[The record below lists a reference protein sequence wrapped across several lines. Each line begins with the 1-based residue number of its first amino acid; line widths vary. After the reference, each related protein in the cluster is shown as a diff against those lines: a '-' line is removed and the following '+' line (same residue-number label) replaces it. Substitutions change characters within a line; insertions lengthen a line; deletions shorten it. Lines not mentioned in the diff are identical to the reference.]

1 MKLVRIA
8 RNLILARIA
17 WRLVAARRRKA
28 LARER
33 RNRRIGRMLLA
44 GGAGVAW
51 ATRPRILA
59 GARRLLVAAQSRLD
73 KNEQALHRGERQP
86 PQPHA
91 SSEAHAAR
99 PGESIGSGGER
110 APARAT
116 PPTAADDRATRTAR
130 GHGSRGSAGTNGPG
144 RPQPKPSPKKRR
156 QRARRAQ
163 AAQRQNA
170 ERESTHGG
178 KVNVEVNEPEELR
191 APLGELKH

>member
-1 MKLVRIA
+1 
-8 RNLILARIA
+8 
-17 WRLVAARRRKA
+17 
-28 LARER
+28 
-33 RNRRIGRMLLA
+33 MLLV

-51 ATRPRILA
+51 AARPRILA

-86 PQPHA
+86 AQPHA
-91 SSEAHAAR
+91 SSESHAAR

-116 PPTAADDRATRTAR
+116 PPTARDDRAARTAR
-130 GHGSRGSAGTNGPG
+130 GHGSRGSANGPG
-144 RPQPKPSPKKRR
+144 RSEPKPSPKKRR

-170 ERESTHGG
+170 ERESAHGG